1 MADTS
6 TITGSFVQGVP
17 EISSKEEY
25 DALDDGNQFIKDG
38 KVFTKGRKQ
47 RNIPAKEQAYEW
59 GMQDE
64 VINMMLA
71 GYGDEVYGALDWLA
85 AKIVPDDAFG
95 IDRGPDPTL
104 AQAQEKRRQAQRL
117 YRETDPGAA
126 TVGQIVGGVTPS
138 AVVGKAGQ
146 ALIKALP
153 QLAKIPTYLRG
164 ITGAAVQAGV
174 TASGEADPGERLER
188 AETGA
193 ETGAIISATLQPI
206 SAAGSFISRTASGR
220 INPTKSARNIVN
232 NAMLQSNLAR
242 AETATEEELA
252 QLPEEIRNLP
262 PHLRRTARRLD
273 QLGSDATIADAARGG
288 AVRTVANVATQV
300 AGPASERAEGLLSE
314 RGTGES
320 VRIVQ
325 SIDDFVSSAYGS
337 PEQISTTLVESAQP
351 YYDQAFGITRNEDGD
366 RDFTAENS
374 TNQDLMSPTIARII
388 STPNG
393 IDAFNSAIKSMQNE
407 FGWDQRLGDQ
417 AKKILNELISRAR
430 RDSRGAIIGL
440 PNDAPG
446 LSLEFLDQ
454 VKIQLQQEGQ
464 RLKNVGGRKRD
475 SSIAMGQAAEL
486 IEQLDVLD
494 ETQMYGVARGIAQ
507 DNILLQQA
515 YQDGMGA
522 LGPKG
527 SVKAILDLVSGYTP
541 GQRAMFQAGAANY
554 LRDKI
559 LKTPERGQAA
569 QSVFGNKLIMNKLA
583 AIIDDK
589 EDLAAFRKAITQEKT
604 YALTQRRVLGGGGP
618 QAQPAGTGKD
628 IVGTVAALAG
638 SKLPGA
644 NPLITAGL
652 FRRYGQALMGAS
664 TNEEVTRI
672 LLTRDPEENRQFL
685 TELAQF
691 PTDPEAMRLRQLV
704 ERAVAQQFETKR
716 ERYQVPTG
724 RGGYRLKD
732 FDRSM
737 TRPKYYGE
745 TATNIYSQSAAALAD
760 VLSRLPSFR
769 QKETE

>member
-1 MADTS
+1 MDEVA
-6 TITGSFVQGVP
+6 GYRVKGVP
-17 EISSKEEY
+17 EISSQAEWDFLEPGMRY
-25 DALDDGNQFIKDG
+25 ISDGQ
-38 KVFTKGRKQ
+38 VYTKGRKQ
-47 RNIPAKEQAYEW
+47 RNAPDYDSW
-59 GMQDE
+59 GLQDE
-64 VINMMLA
+64 IINMMLA
-71 GYGDEVYGALDWLA
+71 GYGDEIYGALDWLA
-85 AKIVPDDAFG
+85 AKIVPDDASG
-95 IDRGPDPTL
+95 IERGPDPTL
-104 AQAQEKRRQAQRL
+104 AEAQERQHQAQRL
-117 YRETDPGAA
+117 YRSTNPIIA
-126 TVGQIVGGVTPS
+126 TVGQVVGGLVPTGI
-138 AVVGKAGQ
+138 ALRAGK
-146 ALIKALP
+146 LLTKAFP
-153 QLAKIPTYLRG
+153 QLAKIPRYLRG
-164 ITGAAVQAGV
+164 IGGAAVQAGV

-188 AETGA
+188 AKSGA
-193 ETGAIISATLQPI
+193 AAGAIVSATLQPI
-206 SAAGSFISRTASGR
+206 SSIVSFISRTASGR

-252 QLPEEIRNLP
+252 QLPAEIRNLP
-262 PHLRRTARRLD
+262 PHLRRAARRLD
-273 QLGSDATIADAARGG
+273 QLESDATIADAARGG

-314 RGTGES
+314 RGAGES

-325 SIDDFVSSAYGS
+325 SIDDFVSPAYGS
-337 PEQISTTLVESAQP
+337 PEQISTTLIQSAQP
-351 YYDQAFGITRNEDGD
+351 YYDQAFSITRDENGK
-366 RDFTAENS
+366 RDFTAEKT
-374 TNQDLMSPTIARII
+374 TNQDLMSPTIAKII

-393 IDAFNSAIKSMQNE
+393 IDAFNSAIKSMRNE

-417 AKKILNELISRAR
+417 AKKTLNKLISRAR

-446 LSLEFLDQ
+446 LSLEFLNQ

-464 RLKNVGGRKRD
+464 RLKDVGGRARD

-507 DNILLQQA
+507 NNILLQEA
-515 YQDGMGA
+515 YQNGLA
-522 LGPKG
+522 AFGPKG
-527 SVKAILDLVSGYTP
+527 SVKAISGLISGYTP

-559 LKTPERGQAA
+559 LKTPERGQAV

-583 AIIDDK
+583 AVVDDK
-589 EDLAAFRKAITQEKT
+589 ENLAALRKAISQEKT

-618 QAQPAGTGKD
+618 QAQPTGTGKD

-672 LLTRDPEENRQFL
+672 LLTRDPEENRRYL
-685 TELAQF
+685 AALAQL

-704 ERAVAQQFETKR
+704 ERAVAQQAETKR

-724 RGGYRLKD
+724 SGAYRLKD
-732 FDRSM
+732 FERSM
-737 TRPKYYGE
+737 TRLPYYGE
-745 TATNIYSQSAAALAD
+745 AASNIASQGASALAN
-760 VLSRLPSFR
+760 VLSRLPAFG
-769 QKETE
+769 QQETE